1 MARVLEQLFPT
12 LTSPTSRLPAIGEW
26 LLNEVWQAKTY
37 PHPDPAAFLHSG
49 EEKVNDLEV
58 VLCASAWRLYDEFQ
72 APPDDNRNLLNFLT
86 DQRPCAT
93 VVFDGLSLREVPAIL
108 HLAKESGFTVR
119 EVGFSQSAIPSE
131 TVDFI
136 EERLGLTGTSPV
148 QLPGRQALK
157 EKGIAAYYY
166 PHPNHREH
174 LDAASPALLIWSAFP
189 DVTYKD
195 SGARFPEHFA
205 QLDQTLKTAWTN
217 TVQQI
222 PKDRRILVTSDHGYV
237 FFGHGLSFPRQNVEL
252 AEITR
257 RFAGQR
263 SCGIEVGESLLE
275 HPDVAVLSNY
285 AGKPVMMIRG
295 RVQTHAPGEQ
305 ANRLYK
311 HGGLSLME
319 MLTPWIVLE

>member
-1 MARVLEQLFPT
+1 MIRILEQLFPT
-12 LTSPTSRLPAIGEW
+12 LTSPTLRLPAIGEW
-26 LLNEVWQAKTY
+26 LLNEVWQANNY
-37 PHPDPAAFLHSG
+37 PHPDPAAFLRSG

-86 DQRPCAT
+86 DQRPCAA

-166 PHPNHREH
+166 PHPNHREQ

-189 DVTYKD
+189 DATYV
-195 SGARFPEHFA
+195 GA
-205 QLDQTLKTAWTN
+205 T
-217 TVQQI
+217 
-222 PKDRRILVTSDHGYV
+222 
-237 FFGHGLSFPRQNVEL
+237 
-252 AEITR
+252 
-257 RFAGQR
+257 
-263 SCGIEVGESLLE
+263 
-275 HPDVAVLSNY
+275 
-285 AGKPVMMIRG
+285 
-295 RVQTHAPGEQ
+295 
-305 ANRLYK
+305 
-311 HGGLSLME
+311 
-319 MLTPWIVLE
+319 